1 MLCQNKLLHSDYN
14 FNLNTHEIRTTIGGY
29 NNILKN
35 DLKDKYNKLKN
46 INNNNLMLKNEFEQ
60 VTIDSTENYN
70 KFKSLIDLHSKLFD
84 TSNVKNIVQIIDE
97 LKIID
102 VTKCKN
108 PINDNPTQNEINV
121 VRDILEIINY
131 FTDSLLKKNIQ
142 IITPFSAEYY

>member
-1 MLCQNKLLHSDYN
+1 
-14 FNLNTHEIRTTIGGY
+14 
-29 NNILKN
+29 
-35 DLKDKYNKLKN
+35 
-46 INNNNLMLKNEFEQ
+46 MLKNEFEQ